1 LHSQDATLSI
11 VQAEDKAV
19 GQLDEQSRAKTSE
32 DRLTAFSRGRRAL
45 VGSMAALGAGLASSV
60 IVPTDMMALSSG
72 EPRSNPE
79 PTEVPCGRT
88 TVTASDAATVAETT
102 AGKIRGFKRNGVYV
116 FKGVPYGASTAGDG
130 RFMPPAP
137 PEPWKGIRNA
147 LQYGRVCPTHDSA
160 HFDTDGKNLA
170 NADEDAFVLHRGS
183 AATVPGEDCLRLNL
197 WTPQINATGKRPVMV
212 YMHGGGFSGGSGHD
226 LLSYDGESL
235 ARNHDVVVLTHNHRL
250 NVYGY
255 LNLAGI
261 GGEPFASSANVGML
275 DIVAVLEWV
284 RDNITTFGGDPG
296 NVTIFGQSGGGGKV
310 IALMAMPAAK
320 GLFHRAIVQSGPFL
334 KALSPDY
341 SGRVAELTMQELG
354 LSKSQVKELQRI
366 PADRLSGAAVE
377 AMKKMPRPQ
386 PSLRD
391 TFGERDWGP
400 TVDGRVLPHHPFDPG
415 APTLSADVPLITGT
429 NLHEFVNG
437 LDHPDANAMAVEEL
451 SRLVREAFG
460 DEGEAIIAAYRLDYP
475 KATPFGL
482 YAAIAAS
489 RMRVPAFAQA
499 ARKADLGA
507 APAYAYVYAWRTPV
521 LDNRPGSF
529 HASEIAFTFDN
540 AEICDHY
547 SAGSPEAFAL
557 SKQISTAWV
566 NFART
571 GNPNH
576 SGLPHWPTYTGNT
589 RATMYFDTSCEVR
602 NDPEGKG
609 LKLIAQSR
617 MG

>member
-1 LHSQDATLSI
+1 
-11 VQAEDKAV
+11 V
-19 GQLDEQSRAKTSE
+19 GQLDEQSRAKTSD
-32 DRLTAFSRGRRAL
+32 DRLTAFSRRRRAL

-60 IVPTDMMALSSG
+60 IVPTDMMALSLGGPS
-72 EPRSNPE
+72 SNTE
-79 PTEVPCGRT
+79 SAEVPCGRT

-102 AGKIRGFKRNGVYV
+102 AGKIRGFERNGIYI
-116 FKGVPYGASTAGDG
+116 FKGVPYGASTAGER
-130 RFMPPAP
+130 RFMPPAR

-197 WTPQINATGKRPVMV
+197 WTPQINATHKRPVMV

-235 ARNHDVVVLTHNHRL
+235 ARNHNVVVLTHNHRL

-261 GGEPFASSANVGML
+261 GGEEFASSANVGML

-341 SGRVAELTMQELG
+341 SGRVAELTIEQLN

-366 PADRLSGAAVE
+366 PVDRLSGAAVE

-386 PSLRD
+386 PSLRE

-415 APTLSADVPLITGT
+415 APTLSADVPLLTGT

-437 LDHPDANAMAVEEL
+437 LDHPDANAMRVEEL

-460 DEGEAIIAAYRLDYP
+460 DDGEAIIAAYRLDYP

-482 YAAIAAS
+482 YATIAAS
-489 RMRVPAFAQA
+489 RLRVPAFAQA
-499 ARKADLGA
+499 ARKADLGS

-521 LDNRPGSF
+521 LDDRPGPF
-529 HASEIAFTFDN
+529 HACEIAFTFDN

-547 SAGSPEAFAL
+547 SAGSPDAFVL

-576 SGLPHWPTYTGNT
+576 SALPYWPAYTGNT

-609 LKLIAQSR
+609 LKLITQSR